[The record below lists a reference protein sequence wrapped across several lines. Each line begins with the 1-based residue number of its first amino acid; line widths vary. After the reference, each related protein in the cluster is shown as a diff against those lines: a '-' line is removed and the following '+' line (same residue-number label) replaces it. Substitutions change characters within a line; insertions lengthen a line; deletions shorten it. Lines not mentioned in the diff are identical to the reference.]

1 MEALFRL
8 QITPRSSRGPRGDR
22 GGGNERGIFH
32 WRWASVVVH
41 LARCLGRVA
50 GVCGLAGGG
59 IQEVA
64 GGWATNILFWGGGW
78 KCRGAY
84 SSVVAELR
92 GAPGGAGGAGGG
104 GRRRIKYWGE
114 VARGVHGGS
123 AATNK
128 IFEGG

>member
-64 GGWATNILFWGGGW
+64 GGWATNISFWGEAG
-78 KCRGAY
+78 
-84 SSVVAELR
+84 SV
-92 GAPGGAGGAGGG
+92 GAPIARWWRSCG
-104 GRRRIKYWGE
+104 GRLEVPGGLGGE
-114 VARGVHGGS
+114 AGD
-123 AATNK
+123 
-128 IFEGG
+128 E